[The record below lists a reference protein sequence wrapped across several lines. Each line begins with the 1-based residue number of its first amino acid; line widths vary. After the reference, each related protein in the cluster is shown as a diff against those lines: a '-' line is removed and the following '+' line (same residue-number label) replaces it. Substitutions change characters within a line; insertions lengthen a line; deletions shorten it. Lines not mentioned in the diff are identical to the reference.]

1 MKCESDKLIQKH
13 EDIKVKTA
21 RNSEKG
27 EHVSKRK
34 GQLKRKIIMLISI
47 KIEVE
52 GIGDGWLRDYN
63 YLKVN
68 LSSAIA

>member
-1 MKCESDKLIQKH
+1 
-13 EDIKVKTA
+13 
-21 RNSEKG
+21 
-27 EHVSKRK
+27 
-34 GQLKRKIIMLISI
+34 MLISI